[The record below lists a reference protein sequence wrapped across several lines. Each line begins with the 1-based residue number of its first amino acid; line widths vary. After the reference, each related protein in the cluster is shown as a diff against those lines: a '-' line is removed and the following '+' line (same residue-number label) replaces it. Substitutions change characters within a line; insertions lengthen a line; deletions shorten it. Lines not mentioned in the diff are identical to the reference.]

1 MCSLRGLAHILE
13 HDRAPLRLQIQ
24 SACEIHVGC
33 RNFGVNEFT
42 NGFLLVCKPARLF
55 GGENMPV
62 QLAAC
67 SALRTKDSTI
77 IRDTIIRD
85 TTIRD
90 NIILTKDNTIIKGNT
105 IPIKDNTT
113 DTAIMAIDATVIGK
127 KESTTAIVTDI
138 SPSRPSPSRHSAQ
151 QLAGNADASGVTS

>member
-1 MCSLRGLAHILE
+1 
-13 HDRAPLRLQIQ
+13 
-24 SACEIHVGC
+24 
-33 RNFGVNEFT
+33 
-42 NGFLLVCKPARLF
+42 
-55 GGENMPV
+55 MPV

-77 IRDTIIRD
+77 IRDT
-85 TTIRD
+85 TIR
-90 NIILTKDNTIIKGNT
+90 DNTIIKG
-105 IPIKDNTT
+105 NTT